1 MLEKTKKIIIL
12 ILAVLVLILAGTT
25 YYFLNQYIQYKKDP
39 QKAVREETRELINKV
54 SKLIVL
60 PEGEE
65 PTIATVTDPDR
76 LRDQPFFARAK
87 RGDKV
92 LIYTNAR
99 KAILYDPQ
107 ENRIVEVAPINIGTT
122 PPATTS
128 TPETSTSTPPEE

>member
-107 ENRIVEVAPINIGTT
+107 ENRIIEVAPINIGTT
-122 PPATTS
+122 PPAATS

>member
-122 PPATTS
+122 PPVATS